1 MLANK
6 SLTTSP
12 RLSLLLALGL
22 VCSAAA
28 AEDSDVLSARIQRI
42 EDGLLPAAVL
52 AGGELPTF
60 TIEERMKLYN
70 VPGLS
75 IAVINDG
82 EVEWA
87 SGYGLLELGG
97 NSPVDTHTLFQAA
110 SISKPVVATLAL
122 RSVEMG
128 LVDLD
133 APLNDVLKTWRIPE
147 NEYTRA
153 QPPTLRQLLGHRAGL
168 TVHGFRGYTEGEPI
182 PTVYQI
188 LDGAEPANSDPIVVD
203 IPPETQSRYSG
214 GGYVLLQLL
223 LTELHNQPFREAM
236 RRYVLEPA
244 GMTDSAIAYP
254 LDTERRINAASGHRP
269 NGDLIEGKYRVHPEI
284 GAGGLWAT
292 ATDLA
297 RWAIAIQRSLA
308 GREGALLEEATAKEM
323 LTPRGAWGLGPEVTT
338 GAAGDVIFSHDGS
351 NAGYFCRLVAYAE
364 RGQGVAVMLN
374 GDDSTIVG
382 ELVRAVAR
390 EYGWPDFQVE
400 IKEAVELT
408 PEQLARFTGRYG
420 FGPMEIEIRAAD
432 GGLSALMPDG
442 RTQPL
447 YAESATTVFNL
458 EDNVVIDFTFN
469 DTGGFVTA
477 VVSVNGRQQ
486 GELMRRP

>member
-1 MLANK
+1 M
-6 SLTTSP
+6 
-12 RLSLLLALGL
+12 
-22 VCSAAA
+22 CSAVA
-28 AEDSDVLSARIQRI
+28 AEDSDALSARIQRI

-52 AGGELPTF
+52 AGGEVPTF

-87 SGYGLLELGG
+87 RGYGVLELG
-97 NSPVDTHTLFQAA
+97 SDHPVDTHTLFQAA

-128 LVDLD
+128 LVNLD
-133 APLNDVLKTWRIPE
+133 APLNDVLKAWKIPE
-147 NEYTRA
+147 NEYTRVR
-153 QPPTLRQLLGHRAGL
+153 PPTLRQLLGHRAGL

-188 LDGAEPANSDPIVVD
+188 LDGAEPANNDPIVVD
-203 IPPETQSRYSG
+203 IPPDTQTRYSG

-223 LTELHNQPFREAM
+223 LIELHDRPFRESM

-244 GMTDSAIAYP
+244 GMADSAIAYP
-254 LDTERRINAASGHRP
+254 LDTELRINAASGHRP

-297 RWAIAIQRSLA
+297 RWAVAIQGSFA

-323 LTPRGAWGLGPEVTT
+323 LTPRGAWGLGPEVTS
-338 GAAGDVIFSHDGS
+338 GAAGDVIFFHDGS
-351 NAGYFCRLVAYAE
+351 NAGYFCRLVAYTE
-364 RGQGVAVMLN
+364 RGQGVAVMVN
-374 GDDSTIVG
+374 GDDSTIVA

-400 IKEAVELT
+400 IKETVELS
-408 PEQLARFTGRYG
+408 PEQMARFAARYG
-420 FGPMEIEIRAAD
+420 FGNMEIEIRAAE

-442 RTQPL
+442 RIQPL
-447 YAESATTVFNL
+447 YAESETTIFNL
-458 EDNVVIDFTFN
+458 EDDIVIDFTF
-469 DTGGFVTA
+469 DEAGGFVTA
-477 VVSVNGRQQ
+477 VVSVNGQQ
-486 GELMRRP
+486 HGELMLR